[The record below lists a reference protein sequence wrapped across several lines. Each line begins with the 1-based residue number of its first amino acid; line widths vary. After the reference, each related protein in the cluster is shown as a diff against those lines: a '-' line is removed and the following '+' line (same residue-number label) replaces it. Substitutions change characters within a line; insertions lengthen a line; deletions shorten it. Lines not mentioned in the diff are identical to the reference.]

1 MNIDAKIVRSQQ
13 QFGLI
18 LLLTGALADSLGGLF
33 TRLIAADA
41 WTMIFWRGVFAGLF
55 VLLYLA
61 VRQRRRFLNGF
72 FTIGAA
78 GVLLILLNAA
88 GMVASLQSLRLTPV
102 ANFFMIF
109 ATAPFVAA
117 LLARFAIK
125 ERLDPPTIL
134 ASTLGFIGVAIMMV
148 SSAGSGHLAGDLLA
162 CLVVLIYAALVITI
176 RRRNVTNIE
185 PVICL
190 TVFASALLAFPF
202 AAPLSPAAGDFGLL
216 ALFGCIQL
224 GLGNIL
230 IFNSARMIPA
240 AQSGLLGVLNCALA
254 PFWVWL
260 ILGEA
265 PPSATMVGGALIM
278 AGTIAHLVWNF
289 SRRSRLVQA
298 AVGA

>member
-1 MNIDAKIVRSQQ
+1 MNVEAKIVKSQQ
-13 QFGLI
+13 LGFI
-18 LLLTGALADSLGGLF
+18 LLLTGALADSLGGLL

-41 WTMIFWRGVFAGLF
+41 WTMIFWRGVFAGIF

-61 VRQRRRFLNGF
+61 VRQRCRFLNGF
-72 FTIGAA
+72 FNIGGA

-88 GMVASLQSLRLTPV
+88 GMIASLQSLRLTTV

-117 LLARFAIK
+117 LLARLAIK

-134 ASTLGFIGVAIMMV
+134 AGVLGVVGVAIMMA
-148 SSAGSGHLAGDLLA
+148 SSAGSSHLTGDLLA

-176 RRRNVTNIE
+176 RRRNVTEIE

-190 TVFASALLAFPF
+190 TVFASALFAWPF
-202 AAPLSPAAGDFGLL
+202 AAPFSPAAGDFGLL
-216 ALFGCIQL
+216 AVFGCIQL

-240 AQSGLLGVLNCALA
+240 AQSGLLGALNCALA

-260 ILGEA
+260 VLSET
-265 PPSATMVGGALIM
+265 PPAATLICGALIM
-278 AGTIAHLVWNF
+278 AGTGAHLLWNIF
-289 SRRSRLVQA
+289 RRSRLVQA
-298 AVGA
+298 TVGA

>member
-1 MNIDAKIVRSQQ
+1 MTAEAKIARSQQ
-13 QFGLI
+13 LGLI

-55 VLLYLA
+55 VLLYL
-61 VRQRRRFLNGF
+61 VVKQRHRFLNGF

-78 GVLLILLNAA
+78 GVLLIVLNAA

-117 LLARFAIK
+117 LLARLAIN
-125 ERLDPPTIL
+125 ERLDPPTIV
-134 ASTLGFIGVAIMMV
+134 ASTFGFIGVAIMMA
-148 SSAGSGHLAGDLLA
+148 SSAGSGHLTGDLLA

-202 AAPLSPAAGDFGLL
+202 AAPLSPTTGDFALL

-230 IFNSARMIPA
+230 IFTSARMIPA

-254 PFWVWL
+254 PFWVWVVL
-260 ILGEA
+260 DEA
-265 PPSATMVGGALIM
+265 PPGATLIGGALIM
-278 AGTIAHLVWNF
+278 AGTLAHLLWTL
-289 SRRSRLVQA
+289 SRRDRLVQA
-298 AVGA
+298 AVGT